1 MSPISH
7 FLLSWD
13 IANTSNRF
21 DRQARILITVA
32 GILPDI
38 DGIGI
43 IIDVITSKSS
53 HPTNLFSIYHHLLG
67 HNLGFALLIT
77 VLAFF
82 LSERRL
88 LVTGFVFLSFHVHL
102 LCDLVGSRSPDGY
115 QWAIPYLLPFSDA
128 WQLVWQGQ
136 WQLNAWQNFV
146 ITGIALFI
154 SFALAVKRG
163 NSPLEIFSTSADRI
177 FVQTLRH
184 RFQKKAQKS
193 V

>member
-1 MSPISH
+1 MASVLLLMPSPV
-7 FLLSWD
+7 
-13 IANTSNRF
+13 
-21 DRQARILITVA
+21 DRHT
-32 GILPDI
+32 
-38 DGIGI
+38 
-43 IIDVITSKSS
+43 
-53 HPTNLFSIYHHLLG
+53 TNFFSTYHHLLG

-82 LSERRL
+82 LSGRCL
-88 LVTGFVFLSFHVHL
+88 LVAGFVFLSFHLHL

-146 ITGIALFI
+146 ITGIALVI
-154 SFALAVKRG
+154 SFAFAVKRG
-163 NSPLEIFSTSADRI
+163 FSPLEVFSISADRI
-177 FVQTLRH
+177 FVKTLRH

-193 V
+193 I